1 MWLCSRSVLLEVL
14 VGVGVVLEV
23 GDEVLDV
30 LVSPNEVILEVGI
43 GAL

>member
-1 MWLCSRSVLLEVL
+1 MFEVV
-14 VGVGVVLEV
+14 VGVGVVLLEV
-23 GDEVLDV
+23 GATVLEV

>member
-1 MWLCSRSVLLEVL
+1 VLLEVL